1 MDTRQ
6 PLKVAPQRRQLRGA
20 QYSRL
25 LAFAMLVSNGCWR
38 VGGHPRQTASAAF
51 TSELRGEDAV
61 EAILRITDSVP
72 IVAIGDVHEV
82 AELGAFRLRLLRDS
96 RLPAHVQDIV
106 IEGGNS
112 LYQAVADRF
121 VNGEPVSDDSL
132 RLIWNNTTQSPFNTL
147 DVPTYAEDVLR
158 TVRDVNGSLPA
169 SRRLRVLLADPDSNN
184 GSVAFLMG
192 TTSEFSFSDVASNR
206 ERLDRTLWRA
216 MVPGDGTRLDVLSSP
231 GDLAGG
237 GLTGESV
244 QQVLSF
250 ARPLYD
256 WMVVDLGRLQSLS
269 AGVLPLLTDVILV
282 TTASIPALYEA
293 KQVVGHFTHHD
304 PERERLRLVINHA
317 EKTDVLDTCDLEK
330 LFGAPVFARIPND
343 RDSIQ
348 SALLRKQL
356 PEETSNIREHVRRI
370 AQILSGIQETKSK
383 PKGAIPQMFSF
394 LKGKRE
400 RPRHAS

>member
-6 PLKVAPQRRQLRGA
+6 PPKVAPQRRQLRGA

-25 LAFAMLVSNGCWR
+25 LVFAMLVSNGCWR

-51 TSELRGEDAV
+51 TSELRRDDAV

-158 TVRDVNGSLPA
+158 TVRDVNGSMPA
-169 SRRLRVLLADPDSNN
+169 SRRLRVLLADPPLEWKAIATRTDLQARLTEPA
-184 GSVAFLMG
+184 VII
-192 TTSEFSFSDVASNR
+192 ASS
-206 ERLDRTLWRA
+206 W
-216 MVPGDGTRLDVLSSP
+216 TR
-231 GDLAGG
+231 
-237 GLTGESV
+237 
-244 QQVLSF
+244 
-250 ARPLYD
+250 
-256 WMVVDLGRLQSLS
+256 
-269 AGVLPLLTDVILV
+269 
-282 TTASIPALYEA
+282 
-293 KQVVGHFTHHD
+293 
-304 PERERLRLVINHA
+304 
-317 EKTDVLDTCDLEK
+317 
-330 LFGAPVFARIPND
+330 
-343 RDSIQ
+343 
-348 SALLRKQL
+348 
-356 PEETSNIREHVRRI
+356 
-370 AQILSGIQETKSK
+370 
-383 PKGAIPQMFSF
+383 
-394 LKGKRE
+394 
-400 RPRHAS
+400 